1 MKKSLLLFALATSA
15 VSLFGAQAWFNVNNK
30 SVSELEA
37 DINAAK
43 AKGDTTFLQITSSAT
58 MTVDKSVD
66 VDTVIFGSGTSN
78 VSPAYVQINAGQT
91 FTVGSLGENYG
102 RPASQI
108 TFQGDGTF
116 AVKGSK
122 ITFAESGPNL
132 STTGGDAQYY
142 YFKQAGLFDLSS
154 KTITVK
160 NNNYVE
166 IDNAQIVKNTGT
178 ALTMSGTSSL
188 VVKNGYTD
196 QLYFK
201 NINLSDTAYF
211 SMYSATAMIQ
221 GTNVFNDGT
230 CFDFLRKDGNAVLPS
245 LSVGGNLTLNKVDVS
260 QMAYQI
266 FLEDNATFTSNA
278 NEASVLARHIIL
290 KKANLILNTKN
301 AFYGEPN
308 NAPKLSIARAGA
320 KIILGADNDFGAMNI
335 YKSGTN
341 AAGTLFFT
349 LGGNNATF
357 TAIDIQHDDAMMYI
371 TDFMEGLLYVS
382 SDLVKNEDDSL
393 LNIFSVTLDASGNI
407 LTQEKLY
414 QNASGYITAI
424 AVPEPAE
431 WALIFGAIAFGFV
444 AYRRRK

>member
-15 VSLFGAQAWFNVNNK
+15 VSLWGADSWINVGNK
-30 SVSELEA
+30 SASDVEA
-37 DINAAK
+37 EINQAK
-43 AKGDTTFLQITSSAT
+43 TNGNTIYLQFTSPATF
-58 MTVDKSVD
+58 TVDKSVD
-66 VDTVIFGSGTSN
+66 VNTIIFGSGKSN

-91 FTVGSLGENYG
+91 FTVGSLGENSG
-102 RPASQI
+102 RPASKI

-160 NNNYVE
+160 NNNFVE
-166 IDNAQIVKNTGT
+166 IDNAKIVAGTGT

-201 NINLSDTAYF
+201 NVNLSDTAYF
-211 SMYSATAMIQ
+211 SMYSANAMIQ
-221 GTNVFNDGT
+221 GTHVFNDGT
-230 CFDFLRKDGNAVLPS
+230 SFDFLRKDGNAVLPT

-260 QMAYQI
+260 QMAHQI
-266 FLEDNATFTSNA
+266 FLEDNATLTSNA

-301 AFYGEPN
+301 AFYGAEN
-308 NAPKLSIARAGA
+308 NAPALSIARVGA

-357 TAIDIQHDDAMMYI
+357 TKIDIQDDDAMMYI
-371 TDFMEGLLYVS
+371 TDFVEGLLYVS
-382 SDLVKNEDDSL
+382 SNLVKNEDDSL
-393 LNIFSVTLDASGNI
+393 LNIFSVTLDSSGNI

-431 WALIFGAIAFGFV
+431 WAMIFGAIALGFV